1 MNNFKY
7 FFLFTS
13 LILSISCKNGG
24 EESKLNVL
32 FVAIDDLRPELKC
45 YGAKHIKS
53 PNIDRL
59 SEQGILFNKAYCQA
73 PHCGPSR
80 SSLLSGVGT
89 LNYQGIPLK
98 PSDLAPGKITLPATF
113 KKAGYYTINNGKIF
127 HQREDGKEGW
137 SEAPF

>member
-13 LILSISCKNGG
+13 LIISISCKNGG
-24 EESKLNVL
+24 EESKPNVL

-59 SEQGILFNKAYCQA
+59 SEQGILFNKAYC
-73 PHCGPSR
+73 C
-80 SSLLSGVGT
+80 LLYT
-89 LNYQGIPLK
+89 
-98 PSDLAPGKITLPATF
+98 SDAA
-113 KKAGYYTINNGKIF
+113 
-127 HQREDGKEGW
+127 DD
-137 SEAPF
+137 